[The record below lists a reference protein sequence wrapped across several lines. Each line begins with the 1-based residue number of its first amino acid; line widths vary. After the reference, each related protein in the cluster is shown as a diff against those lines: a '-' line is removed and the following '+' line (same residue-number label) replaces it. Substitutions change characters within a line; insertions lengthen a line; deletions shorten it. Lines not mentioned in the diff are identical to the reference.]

1 MCLYVCLSAPCDQS
15 QNESGL
21 KFGKHAP
28 LDYISKDVFKKVT
41 LRALTPKIC
50 HVTWSATY
58 LLSIAMFFCFGL
70 EIGLKPS

>member
-1 MCLYVCLSAPCDQS
+1 MCLYVCLSAPRDQS

-58 LLSIAMFFCFGL
+58 LLSIAMFFFAL
-70 EIGLKPS
+70 VWKLD